1 MLKLTDDG
9 AKITLQ
15 GQQQT
20 ADNGLFW
27 FGSALLVGAVAV
39 AMAMSLLPERLAI
52 GALALLIIG
61 SFIFNRQ
68 RLKHKKSMSG
78 MISSGVLW
86 VRNGELVHDNQ
97 GKREHI
103 QLTAENRITLT
114 GEQLEIADID
124 GTRKYHISGFDSI
137 QEAKAAQAIL
147 EGQTFTKRHANI
159 KMSNDSS
166 VSESEKNN
174 Q

>member
-15 GQQQT
+15 GQSPA

-39 AMAMSLLPERLAI
+39 ALAMSLLPERLAI

-68 RLKHKKSMSG
+68 RQQRKKTMSG
-78 MISSGVLW
+78 VISSGVLW
-86 VRNGELVHDNQ
+86 VRDGELVHDNQ

-103 QLTAENRITLT
+103 HLSAGDKITLI
-114 GEQLEIADID
+114 GEQLQIVDCDDI
-124 GTRKYHISGFDSI
+124 RKYLISGFDNI
-137 QEAKAAQAIL
+137 QEATAAKAIL
-147 EGQTFTKRHANI
+147 QGQALSKRHANI
-159 KMSNDSS
+159 KMSD
-166 VSESEKNN
+166 E
-174 Q
+174 

>member
-15 GQQQT
+15 GQSPA

-27 FGSALLVGAVAV
+27 FGTALLVGAVAV
-39 AMAMSLLPERLAI
+39 ALAMSLLPERLAI

-68 RLKHKKSMSG
+68 RQQRKKTMSG
-78 MISSGVLW
+78 VISSGVLW
-86 VRNGELVHDNQ
+86 VRDGELVHDHQ

-103 QLTAENRITLT
+103 HLSAGDKITLI
-114 GEQLEIADID
+114 GEQLQIVDCDDI
-124 GTRKYHISGFDSI
+124 RKYLISGFDNI
-137 QEAKAAQAIL
+137 QEATAAKAIL
-147 EGQTFTKRHANI
+147 QGQALSKRHANI
-159 KMSNDSS
+159 KMSN
-166 VSESEKNN
+166 E
-174 Q
+174 

>member
-15 GQQQT
+15 DQPQT
-20 ADNGLFW
+20 ADHGLFW

-39 AMAMSLLPERLAI
+39 AMAMSLLSERLAI

-68 RLKHKKSMSG
+68 RQQRKKAITG
-78 MISSGVLW
+78 VISSGVLW
-86 VRNGELVHDNQ
+86 VRAGELVHDNQ

-103 QLTAENRITLT
+103 QLADDDKVSLV
-114 GEQLEIADID
+114 GEALQIVDANDK
-124 GTRKYHISGFDSI
+124 RKCHISGFETI
-137 QEAKAAQAIL
+137 QEATAAKAIL
-147 EGQTFTKRHANI
+147 QGQALTKRHVSI
-159 KMSNDSS
+159 KMNGD
-166 VSESEKNN
+166 
-174 Q
+174 

>member
-15 GQQQT
+15 GQSPA

-39 AMAMSLLPERLAI
+39 ALAMSLLPERLAI

-68 RLKHKKSMSG
+68 RQQRKKTMSG
-78 MISSGVLW
+78 VISSGVLW
-86 VRNGELVHDNQ
+86 VRDGELVHDNQ

-103 QLTAENRITLT
+103 HLSAGDKITLV
-114 GEQLEIADID
+114 GEQLQIVDCDDI
-124 GTRKYHISGFDSI
+124 RKYLISGFDNI
-137 QEAKAAQAIL
+137 QEATATKAIL
-147 EGQTFTKRHANI
+147 QGQALSKRHANI
-159 KMSNDSS
+159 KMSD
-166 VSESEKNN
+166 E
-174 Q
+174 

>member
-15 GQQQT
+15 GAPAT

-27 FGSALLVGAVAV
+27 FGSALLIGAIAVAL
-39 AMAMSLLPERLAI
+39 AMSLLPERLSI
-52 GALALLIIG
+52 GALALLVVG

-68 RLKHKKSMSG
+68 RQRRKAAQ
-78 MISSGVLW
+78 SGVISTGTLW
-86 VRNGELVHDNQ
+86 VQAGKLIHDNQ
-97 GKREHI
+97 GQRATIELGISDKV
-103 QLTAENRITLT
+103 TLF
-114 GEQLEIADID
+114 GEQLQILDGE
-124 GTRKYHISGFDSI
+124 GTRKYHISGFDTV

-147 EGQTFTKRHANI
+147 QGQAITKRNANI
-159 KMSNDSS
+159 KMS
-166 VSESEKNN
+166 E

>member
-15 GQQQT
+15 GQSPA

-27 FGSALLVGAVAV
+27 FGTALLVGAVAV
-39 AMAMSLLPERLAI
+39 ALAMSFLPERLAI

-68 RLKHKKSMSG
+68 RQQRKKTMSG
-78 MISSGVLW
+78 VISSGVLW
-86 VRNGELVHDNQ
+86 VRDGELVHDNQ

-103 QLTAENRITLT
+103 HLSAGDKITLI
-114 GEQLEIADID
+114 GEQLQIADCDDI
-124 GTRKYHISGFDSI
+124 RKYLISGFDNI
-137 QEAKAAQAIL
+137 QEATATKAIL
-147 EGQTFTKRHANI
+147 QGQALSKRHANI
-159 KMSNDSS
+159 KMSD
-166 VSESEKNN
+166 E
-174 Q
+174 

>member
-15 GQQQT
+15 GQSPA

-39 AMAMSLLPERLAI
+39 ALAMSLLPERLAI

-68 RLKHKKSMSG
+68 RQQRKKTMSG
-78 MISSGVLW
+78 VISSGVLW
-86 VRNGELVHDNQ
+86 VRDGELVHDHQ
-97 GKREHI
+97 GKRAHI
-103 QLTAENRITLT
+103 HLSAGDKITLI
-114 GEQLEIADID
+114 GEQLQIVDCDDI
-124 GTRKYHISGFDSI
+124 RKYLISGFDNI
-137 QEAKAAQAIL
+137 QEATATKAIL
-147 EGQTFTKRHANI
+147 QGQALSKRHANI
-159 KMSNDSS
+159 KMSD
-166 VSESEKNN
+166 E
-174 Q
+174 